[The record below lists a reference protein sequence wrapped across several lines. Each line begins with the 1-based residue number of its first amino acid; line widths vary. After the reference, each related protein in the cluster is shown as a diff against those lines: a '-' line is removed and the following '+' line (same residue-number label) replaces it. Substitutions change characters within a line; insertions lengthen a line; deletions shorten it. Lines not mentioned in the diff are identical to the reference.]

1 MALSSSYGSWQQGP
15 AVSHLHAAHARS
27 EHREDCGLSQLAF
40 EMEMDSES
48 DCSILSCRTASTSS
62 SSTMT
67 SESESEEGKSKNH
80 GTYFSMEFDQHL
92 SALDTKIDLEE
103 DDASCLRRP
112 RTGGHSGIA
121 SNSDSIDSAPSVLQ
135 YVAAKCVAVCCS
147 QRDMEISHMSLSLP
161 LSFSHSQLW
170 KHVVLTHYS
179 GKVTLKGKHRAFSA
193 ITNGD

>member
-1 MALSSSYGSWQQGP
+1 MKKPPSKRMALSSSYGSWQQGP

-67 SESESEEGKSKNH
+67 SESESEEGKSENH

-121 SNSDSIDSAPSVLQ
+121 SNSDSIDSAPFYARLHG
-135 YVAAKCVAVCCS
+135 
-147 QRDMEISHMSLSLP
+147 SHPSRGASCE
-161 LSFSHSQLW
+161 SSQLVGS
-170 KHVVLTHYS
+170 HVKEQMRRDLRCGHTPFCTGLH
-179 GKVTLKGKHRAFSA
+179 
-193 ITNGD
+193 TNKWQGS